1 MLIIQNSLRLAL
13 WPQTCLIFVNLA
25 WAFNISMRITLLI
38 VFLRISKFW
47 LFFPLEIYQVTGMC
61 FIKGCGFVNFSNYPV
76 DFYLLYSETILL
88 VAYMFVFP
96 NELNLFLWWMFL
108 LKKIF
113 ILEYVFL
120 TLVFVNCLYF
130 DGYLPHA
137 FFPIVLLCFL
147 LQCNFVWLP
156 ISTSSSL
163 WSFSFCL
170 SSFSFKPFSGL
181 IKLSLFHLFSSLL
194 FNKIVPSAILL

>member
-1 MLIIQNSLRLAL
+1 MAPDLLNF
-13 WPQTCLIFVNLA
+13 FVNLA
-25 WAFNISMRITLLI
+25 WAFNISIRITLLI
-38 VFLRISKFW
+38 AFLKISKFW
-47 LFFPLEIYQVTGMC
+47 LFFSLEIYQLVTGMC
-61 FIKGCGFVNFSNYPV
+61 FIKGCGFVNFSNYPI
-76 DFYLLYSETILL
+76 DLYLLYSETILF

-96 NELNLFLWWMFL
+96 NELNLFLWRIFL
-108 LKKIF
+108 SKKIF

-120 TLVFVNCLYF
+120 TLVFVDCLYF

-147 LQCNFVWLP
+147 LQCNFIWLP

-163 WSFSFCL
+163 WFFSFCL
-170 SSFSFKPFSGL
+170 SSFSFKPFTGL